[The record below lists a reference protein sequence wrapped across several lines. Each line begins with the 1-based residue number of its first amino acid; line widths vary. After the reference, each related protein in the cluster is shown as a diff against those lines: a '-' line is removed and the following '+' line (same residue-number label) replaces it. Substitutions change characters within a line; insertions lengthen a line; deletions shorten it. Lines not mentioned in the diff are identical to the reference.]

1 MTKCQRQ
8 SSVVHRF
15 RIRVCKTEYRQVT
28 VPQNEAARDEDLTF
42 CEIFAA
48 K

>member
-1 MTKCQRQ
+1 M
-8 SSVVHRF
+8 HRF
-15 RIRVCKTEYRQVT
+15 RIRVCKTEHRQVP
-28 VPQNEAARDEDLTF
+28 VPQNEATGEEDLTF